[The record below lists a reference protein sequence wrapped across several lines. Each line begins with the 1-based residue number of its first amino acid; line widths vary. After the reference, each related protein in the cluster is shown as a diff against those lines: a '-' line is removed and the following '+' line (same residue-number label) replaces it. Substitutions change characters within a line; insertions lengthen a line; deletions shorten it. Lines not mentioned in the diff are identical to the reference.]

1 MHILFL
7 APDTH
12 AYNHAFLRGLKSLG
26 ARVSAVG
33 PGSAEH
39 LSKGAR
45 ECLDAYRAAGN
56 VLDAKELLMHAR
68 ALMAEEPFSRIE
80 TIDEPLVE
88 AAAALRE
95 ALGVPGL
102 STETA
107 RLCRDKVAMKEFL
120 RGRGVP
126 CAASAGVGSLTEL
139 KEFAAVEGFPLIIKP
154 VDGFNANDT
163 YRVDSMAALEALA
176 PTLGFDGHRRLA
188 VEEFIEGHEGFY
200 DTIVGPEGV
209 RHDFVGHYYPGCL
222 QANRTRWISPQI
234 AISNRIEDD
243 TYRELREVAG
253 RVSDAL
259 GLRGTATHM
268 EWFMGPKGLRFGE
281 IGARPAGEKIWDMY
295 RRANDFDVFREW
307 ALAIIGH
314 PSEQQPSRRLC
325 AGSIQI
331 RPDKDGVIAGHT
343 GVRAAFARFGP
354 LIYEHELPKAGSPTQ
369 GLDRGWLCNTWFR
382 LEHRSFDE
390 LRSAMTAIGEG
401 IKTQTR

>member
-12 AYNHAFLRGLKSLG
+12 AYNHSFLQGLKSLG

-33 PGSAEH
+33 PGSVEQ

-45 ECLDAYRAAGN
+45 GVLDAYRSCRN
-56 VLDAKELLMHAR
+56 VLDADELLMHAR
-68 ALMAEEPFSRIE
+68 ALAADEPFSQIE

-102 STETA
+102 STATA

-120 RGRGVP
+120 RARGVP
-126 CAASAGVGSLTEL
+126 CAASTGVHSMAEL
-139 KEFAAVEGFPLIIKP
+139 VEFAAVEGFPLIVKP

-163 YRVDSMAALEALA
+163 HRVDDMAALQALA
-176 PTLGFDGHRRLA
+176 PKLGLDGHRRLA

-222 QANRTRWISPQI
+222 EANRTRWISPQI

-243 TYRELREVAG
+243 IYRELRAVAG
-253 RVSDAL
+253 LVTDAL

-307 ALAIIGH
+307 ALAVLGL
-314 PSEQQPSRRLC
+314 PSEERPSRRLC

-331 RPDKDGVIAGHT
+331 RPDKDGIIAGHT
-343 GVRAAFARFGP
+343 GVRAAFARYGSY
-354 LIYEHELPKAGSPTQ
+354 IYEYALPEEGAPTQ

-382 LEHRSFDE
+382 LEHPSFDE
-390 LRSAMTAIGEG
+390 LRGAMSAIGEG
-401 IKTQTR
+401 VKTRTK